1 MSAHGCALENSFAP
15 IGALNLRH
23 SFAFGA
29 VMSIKERADADER
42 SFKLVRT
49 PEAILFSWMDAVY
62 EKCLLL
68 QPSTALHG
76 ASMNIDSP
84 HVISSS

>member
-23 SFAFGA
+23 SFTVGA

-49 PEAILFSWMDAVY
+49 PEAILFSWVN
-62 EKCLLL
+62 
-68 QPSTALHG
+68 ALRMREAPIAPTEHC
-76 ASMNIDSP
+76 ATWRE
-84 HVISSS
+84 HEHR

>member
-1 MSAHGCALENSFAP
+1 
-15 IGALNLRH
+15 
-23 SFAFGA
+23 
-29 VMSIKERADADER
+29 MSIKERADADER
-42 SFKLVRT
+42 SFELVRT

-62 EKCLLL
+62 EKCQLL
-68 QPSTALHG
+68 QPSTTLHG